1 MAAKQWIKKK
11 QPSFD
16 GDVYVEN
23 VKCVLSLTEEEKE
36 KRKCRVNG
44 EGTDFQQK
52 ASGSIVS
59 AVPDVPE
66 RTGIV
71 KRLIGRYV
79 GDLQSDLSV
88 GKCGCAV
95 PVYDD
100 GHGKVGRG

>member
-1 MAAKQWIKKK
+1 MQSKWRRN
-11 QPSFD
+11 
-16 GDVYVEN
+16 Y
-23 VKCVLSLTEEEKE
+23 
-36 KRKCRVNG
+36 
-44 EGTDFQQK
+44 GTDFQQK